1 MFITEIRDEIV
12 SDDELIRLDSLLDED
27 DTNLLLI
34 TLWGLAWDATMEGLT
49 LQNCYPRALT
59 ALMDELA
66 ERGPITE
73 PDQIT
78 LLEKIID
85 HATGALGD
93 TWGSDP
99 RYPGVD
105 RLIALRPAD
114 DNPPQVLIEPEED
127 LVLDEHMNVHTP
139 EQMPYPSGL

>member
-1 MFITEIRDEIV
+1 MFITEIRDEII
-12 SDDELIRLDSLLDED
+12 SRDELIRLDSLLDED
-27 DTNLLLI
+27 DTSLLLS
-34 TLWGLAWDATMEGLT
+34 TLWELAWDATMEGLT
-49 LQNCYPRALT
+49 LQDCYSTQLT
-59 ALMDELA
+59 ALMTELT

-78 LLEKIID
+78 MLEKIID

-99 RYPGVD
+99 RYPGID

-114 DNPPQVLIEPEED
+114 DPPLVEQEEG
-127 LVLDEHMNVHTP
+127 LVLDEHMDVHVP
-139 EQMPYPSGL
+139 GQMPYPSGL